1 MKPGTKSCFLVSL
14 VATSLFLA
22 ACSGLKSS
30 AAGSGTGSSAT
41 PTIGGTVTGLTG
53 TGLVL
58 QNNAGD
64 NLTVT
69 ANGPFTFKTALTTGK
84 AYTVSVLTPPASP
97 AQTCTVS
104 GGTGVAT
111 ANVTSVA
118 ITCTTGTV
126 AIGVTVAG
134 LTGVGL
140 VLQNG
145 TDFLTITG
153 TTTTTQFKAA
163 VPFGQPYNVTVSTQ
177 PTTPPQTCGLTGGGS
192 VTATAGVAVNV
203 QVTCSLGTLSLGGS
217 VSGYAGGAGFV
228 LQNSGGDSLTIAK
241 NGAFTF
247 PTLIPLNGAY
257 KVTVSAQPS
266 GPNQSCTVTFGTG
279 TAKANVTNVSVVCPA
294 VFHPINVTV
303 VGVLGTNGAM
313 QLLDNG
319 GDNLMTPKNGGYVFA
334 TTIAHGSAYDV
345 TEFVAPGTQ
354 PEGCIV

>member
-118 ITCTTGTV
+118 VTCTTGTV

-153 TTTTTQFKAA
+153 TTTTTQFKTAI
-163 VPFGQPYNVTVSTQ
+163 PFGQPYNVTVSTQ
-177 PTTPPQTCGLTGGGS
+177 PTSPAQTCTVTNGS
-192 VTATAGVAVNV
+192 GTSTAGVAITV
-203 QVTCSLGTLSLGGS
+203 QVTWSLGTLSIGGS
-217 VSGYAGGAGFV
+217 VSGY
-228 LQNSGGDSLTIAK
+228 SGGSGFPVQNNGGDTLAITK
-241 NGAFTF
+241 NGTFTF
-247 PTLIPLNGAY
+247 PTLVPINGDY

-266 GPNQSCTVTFGTG
+266 GPNQTCTVSFGTG
-279 TAKANVTNVSVVCPA
+279 TATTNVTNVSVVCPA
-294 VFHPINVTV
+294 VFHPINVSV

-319 GDNLMTPKNGGYVFA
+319 GDNL
-334 TTIAHGSAYDV
+334 
-345 TEFVAPGTQ
+345 
-354 PEGCIV
+354 